1 MDGKVF
7 EMQKCKIIVL
17 KALDERGRGGG
28 STKMFISFQLDYIQ

>member
-28 STKMFISFQLDYIQ
+28 QRKCLSHFS